1 MTSTLARDAIDPAR
15 WPDVVAVP
23 PNRVR
28 GLVAERL
35 VRHAVRSLPLRVTT
49 ADGGRFGAGGPAD
62 PGLHL
67 VRPDHFY
74 RRLAAGG
81 LIGFGESFMAGDWTS
96 DDLAGLLTVMARR
109 IAT

>member
-1 MTSTLARDAIDPAR
+1 MTSTTLAREAIDPVR

-23 PNRVR
+23 QNRLR
-28 GLVAERL
+28 GLVAAYL

-49 ADGGRFGAGGPAD
+49 ADGRRFGAGGPDD

-67 VRPDHFY
+67 VRPEDVY
-74 RRLAAGG
+74 RRLAASG

-96 DDLAGLLTVMARR
+96 DDLA
-109 IAT
+109 